1 MSFEPVLQ
9 IRKSGASFTAAAKL
23 LSQDRQARRDLPR
36 WIRSLLTRLR
46 RAELGVE
53 RSPRPCITFGA
64 LDWLAATI
72 QPSWRV
78 FEWGSG
84 ASTLYYGDMGVE
96 IVAVEH
102 HREWAELVQRRL
114 SERGSTGRVLH
125 RPPEPGPTATSATS
139 VRPEFAGQNFDRYV
153 GAIDE
158 IDGEF
163 DLIVVDGRARNAC
176 GARALHRL
184 APGGCILLDNAE
196 RPRYEPLHQM
206 LSHLE
211 RIDFSGLGPYSAAP
225 WRTTIWR
232 KPRSVAGG
240 ALSA

>member
-1 MSFEPVLQ
+1 MSLKPVLQ
-9 IRKSGASFTAAAKL
+9 IRKSGASFAGAARL
-23 LSQDRQARRDLPR
+23 LMHDRQARRDLPR
-36 WIRSLLTRLR
+36 WTRSLLTRLR

-64 LDWLAATI
+64 LDWLESTI

-84 ASTLYYGDMGVE
+84 ASTLYYGDKGVE

-114 SERGSTGRVLH
+114 TERGSSGRVLH
-125 RPPEPGPTATSATS
+125 RPPEPGVTSISVTS
-139 VRPEFAGQNFDRYV
+139 VRPEFSGQNFDRYV

-158 IDGEF
+158 IEGEF

-176 GARALHRL
+176 GERALPRL
-184 APGGCILLDNAE
+184 APGGFMLLDNAE

-211 RIDFSGLGPYSAAP
+211 RTDFSGLGPYSAAP
-225 WRTTIWR
+225 WCTTIWR
-232 KPRSVAGG
+232 KPTGPTGRGPTA
-240 ALSA
+240 